1 MSHSLTNQTFGGGQE
16 CQNLVTL
23 SSLFL
28 SHLPSTFNSILFNHQ
43 ISLFSSFHQ
52 YSIYINI
59 IDSSPFH
66 KGSVNV
72 KFFLVSLV
80 KPLSKMY
87 FFCTFPLSLFAFHI
101 DIVAELWFE
110 SIVYIV
116 YIVYITKVI
125 TFVCRGSSPSKSIF
139 LFSQISNLLLSF

>member
-110 SIVYIV
+110 TRSHLG
-116 YIVYITKVI
+116 I

-139 LFSQISNLLLSF
+139 SFSQISNLLLSF